1 MNKNLLACLLT
12 APLLFTTAS
21 AGAST
26 ITTTSLNPASPGF
39 TYTPLANAIL
49 FHDGNLT
56 PQNPTSVKGYTEGVF
71 NLTPDSLTLVGQ
83 AEQEGDA
90 AGAFSSDTAFNYLA
104 IHFGGS
110 ELFFN
115 WNTGINSFTI
125 ADFKSITAGVDG
137 KGGGLSNFRAYTD
150 VSAVPLPAAAWLFG
164 SALMGFMGFRRN
176 AV

>member
-1 MNKNLLACLLT
+1 MNKNLLACLIA
-12 APLLFTTAS
+12 APLLFTAAA

-56 PQNPTSVKGYTEGVF
+56 PQNPTSVKGYMEDVF
-71 NLTPDSLTLVGQ
+71 NLTPGSLTLVGQ
-83 AEQEGDA
+83 ADQEGDA
-90 AGAFSSDTAFNYLA
+90 AGAFSSNAAFNYLA

-125 ADFKSITAGVDG
+125 ADFKNITAGEDG

-164 SALMGFMGFRRN
+164 SALMGFVGFSRK